1 MLKNECKE
9 IITIIS
15 GLGFDVNL
23 SWINK
28 KGNYRG
34 EVIITLGDHGA
45 LELMS
50 IGWSNRKIVFL
61 REYVTYIHVYHFIGN
76 SGMDNSIWPYVRGF
90 AIGNIEWHYES

>member
-1 MLKNECKE
+1 M
-9 IITIIS
+9 
-15 GLGFDVNL
+15 GFDVNL

-61 REYVTYIHVYHFIGN
+61 REYVNYIHAYRFLGKYVTGDFG
-76 SGMDNSIWPYVRGF
+76 WPYVRGIAF
-90 AIGNIEWHYES
+90 GNIEWYYEE